1 MPAEDSP
8 LAGEGDARSAVSA
21 EPISPPPSRSSKP
34 PNKSRQPASGKP
46 RAKKRR
52 QPASRAVE
60 SKKKRLSTPKPFPIV
75 TLEKSLSVAL
85 AVKDKNAGNPW
96 PPTEVAKALG
106 IAERSSSIDNFY
118 RSSALYGL
126 TTGTRN
132 AAYISLEKIGRE
144 IVYAPNS
151 EQELYAK
158 RQAFLNV
165 ELFSKVLEYYKGNN
179 LPDLQFLSN
188 TLVHEF
194 GVPVEFH
201 EDFRDIFQ
209 QNCKFVE
216 IGSNWQGLTTPGNS
230 VVRSRAESPSV
241 VSYASEVNVDGR
253 NCFVIMPFSE
263 RLSNRSKGFFDE
275 VFESLIKP
283 AAEAAGFDVQT
294 ANKDGSDVIQ
304 STIINE
310 LMDAELVIADL
321 TDHNPNVL
329 FELGFRMAQ
338 EKPVA
343 IIKTNDTGGIF
354 DVDNMLRVFE
364 YNENLWTS
372 SIKTDVPRL
381 EGHIRATWDNRETNR
396 TYISIL
402 RSKT

>member
-1 MPAEDSP
+1 MDTQKPSVKDSATAVETSVADEEVTEIKKARGGAEAAPEKASSP
-8 LAGEGDARSAVSA
+8 
-21 EPISPPPSRSSKP
+21 
-34 PNKSRQPASGKP
+34 
-46 RAKKRR
+46 KKR
-52 QPASRAVE
+52 
-60 SKKKRLSTPKPFPIV
+60 STSPRPFPV
-75 TLEKSLSVAL
+75 YTLEKTLSVAV
-85 AVKDKNAGNPW
+85 AVKEKNAGNPW

-106 IAERSSSIDNFY
+106 IAERSSSIDNLY
-118 RSSALYGL
+118 RASSLYGL
-126 TTGTRN
+126 TTGTR
-132 AAYISLEKIGRE
+132 AATYISLEKIGRD
-144 IVYAPNS
+144 IVYAPNA
-151 EQELYAK
+151 EKELHAK

-165 ELFSKVLEYYKGNN
+165 EIFSKVLEYYKGNN
-179 LPDLQFLSN
+179 LPDVQFLSN
-188 TLVHEF
+188 TLVNEF
-194 GVPVEFH
+194 NVPVEFH
-201 EDFRDIFQ
+201 EEFRKLFQ
-209 QNCKFVE
+209 DNCKFVE
-216 IGSNWQGLTTPGNS
+216 ISGDWQGLSTPGNQ
-230 VVRSRAESPSV
+230 VVRTRSETPSV
-241 VSYASEVNVDGR
+241 VSYASETNVDGR
-253 NCFVIMPFSE
+253 SCFVIMPFSE
-263 RLSNRSKGFFDE
+263 RLSERPKGFFDE

-343 IIKTNDTGGIF
+343 IIKTDDTGGIF

-364 YNENLWTS
+364 YNNNLWTS
-372 SIKTDVPRL
+372 TIKTDVPRL

-402 RSKT
+402 RSKA

>member
-1 MPAEDSP
+1 MEHVPMEGEPPDEEVSQEEASSAQGSASTTP
-8 LAGEGDARSAVSA
+8 L
-21 EPISPPPSRSSKP
+21 PSRK
-34 PNKSRQPASGKP
+34 RQPARPVHKT
-46 RAKKRR
+46 KKKL
-52 QPASRAVE
+52 QAASRPAEV
-60 SKKKRLSTPKPFPIV
+60 KKRLSTPKPFPV
-75 TLEKSLSVAL
+75 YTLEKALSVAL
-85 AVKDKNAGNPW
+85 AIKEKNAGNPW

-132 AAYISLEKIGRE
+132 ASYISLEKIGRE
-144 IVYAPNS
+144 IAYAPNA

-165 ELFSKVLEYYKGNN
+165 EIFSKVLEYYKGNN

-188 TLVHEF
+188 TLVNEF
-194 GVPVEFH
+194 GVPIEFH

-209 QNCKFVE
+209 KNCRFVE
-216 IGSNWQGLTTPGNS
+216 IGTEWRGISTPGS
-230 VVRSRAESPSV
+230 LMVRTRSESPSV
-241 VSYASEVNVDGR
+241 VSYASEGNATGR
-253 NCFVIMPFSE
+253 SCFVIMPFSE
-263 RLSNRSKGFFDE
+263 RLSERSKGFFDE

-364 YNENLWTS
+364 YDENLWPST
-372 SIKTDVPRL
+372 IKTDVPRL

-402 RSKT
+402 RSKV

>member
-1 MPAEDSP
+1 MEEQGSIVGDDSATAPAGAEESKMDS
-8 LAGEGDARSAVSA
+8 AKVAASGADKKGASTRRRSAA
-21 EPISPPPSRSSKP
+21 
-34 PNKSRQPASGKP
+34 P
-46 RAKKRR
+46 R
-52 QPASRAVE
+52 
-60 SKKKRLSTPKPFPIV
+60 PFPV
-75 TLEKSLSVAL
+75 YNLEKALTVAN
-85 AVKDKNAGNPW
+85 AIKEKNAGNPW
-96 PPTEVAKALG
+96 PPTEVAKAIG
-106 IAERSSSIDNFY
+106 ISERSSSVDNLY

-126 TTGTRN
+126 TTGTR
-132 AAYISLEKIGRE
+132 AASYISLEKIGRD
-144 IVYAPNS
+144 IVYAPNL
-151 EQELYAK
+151 EKELHTK

-179 LPDLQFLSN
+179 LPDVQFLSN
-188 TLVHEF
+188 TLVNEF
-194 GVPVEFH
+194 AVPVEFH
-201 EDFRDIFQ
+201 EEFRKIFYE
-209 QNCKFVE
+209 NCLFSE
-216 IGSNWQGLTTPGNS
+216 IGSDWQGLNTPGNR
-230 VVRSRAESPSV
+230 VVRTRSDSSSV
-241 VSYASEVNVDGR
+241 VSYASESNVDGKS
-253 NCFVIMPFSE
+253 CFVIMPFSE
-263 RLSNRSKGFFDE
+263 RLSNRPKGFFDE

-343 IIKTNDTGGIF
+343 IIKTGDTGGIF

-364 YNENLWTS
+364 YTQHLWPST
-372 SIKTDVPRL
+372 IRQDVPRL

-402 RSKT
+402 RSSG